1 MPTPNLNNHRLSV
14 AQAALFSC
22 WLRWLIDPSLNWLNQ
37 LISGW
42 FNGSGS
48 IFLGAYIRS
57 ACSLLALSSVFSTI
71 EGKNCLATPQILRSY
86 FFQTASKPALDI
98 FTSLVFTAI
107 LLVYNLALQ
116 ASTSSIFFA
125 YAALIQISLQ
135 LQDRFS
141 VAPLPPIQTAIPALP
156 STAVRPAATAHV
168 GGKTVNPINLF
179 APKPLLKRISTACQR
194 ILTFYRQPL

>member
-1 MPTPNLNNHRLSV
+1 MPTTNLNNHRLSV

-71 EGKNCLATPQILRSY
+71 EGKYCLATPQILRSY
-86 FFQTASKPALDI
+86 FVQTDSKPALDI
-98 FTSLVFTAI
+98 FTSLIFTAI

-141 VAPLPPIQTAIPALP
+141 VAPLSPIKTAMPVLP
-156 STAVRPAATAHV
+156 SAAVGPAATACV
-168 GGKTVNPINLF
+168 SRKTVNPINLF
-179 APKPLLKRISTACQR
+179 APKLLLQRIGTACQR
-194 ILTFYRQPL
+194 IMPFYRPTL